1 MAMGGDG
8 PAAVA
13 VLWALTFVVLV
24 FVILRIYAR
33 ATVVHTFGPDD
44 YVYVVSFIFLL
55 FFAIFITLAAMY
67 GFGRDISDIPDA
79 WKMAKA
85 VLYECIG
92 QTFNVIGMT
101 LAKWSLGFFLLR
113 IVQEPWHKTA
123 IWASM
128 LLLMGASISCM
139 FCFWLQCS
147 PIAFLWD
154 WTIPGG
160 KCELNTLPIYIILG
174 TFSVLVD
181 FFFAIFPWIFMWKLQ
196 MNQREKLIILGS
208 MSLGIILCTR
218 LKLTGDSAGGFGIKR
233 ATEIPRLSI
242 DNYLIMRIPLDA
254 ENSVGIIV
262 WGAAEMAVTMVC
274 IGIPIC
280 RPLYKRYLGTKS
292 SKDDSKYKGNSGAGY
307 RLKSFEPSKSH
318 HENRTHSGDPSI
330 TDEERGIVVGK
341 SMGLK
346 NPYTTTYA
354 IGGTFPG
361 DNQSEEEILGPDFQA
376 SQQRRSDDAGLDKG
390 ILVTEEYQVRSC

>member
-8 PAAVA
+8 PWAVA

-24 FVILRIYAR
+24 FVVLRIYAR
-33 ATVVHTFGPDD
+33 ATVVHMFGPDD
-44 YVYVVSFIFLL
+44 YVYVISFIFLL
-55 FFAIFITLAAMY
+55 FFAIFITISAMY
-67 GFGRDISDIPDA
+67 GFGRDISDIPDT

-85 VLYECIG
+85 VLYECVG

-101 LAKWSLGFFLLR
+101 LAKWSLGLFLLR

-154 WTIPGG
+154 WAIPGG

-174 TFSVLVD
+174 SNGVLPTFSVLVD

-208 MSLGIILCTR
+208 MSLGII
-218 LKLTGDSAGGFGIKR
+218 AGGFGIKR
-233 ATEIPRLSI
+233 ATEIPRLSV
-242 DNYLIMRIPLDA
+242 DNYLK
-254 ENSVGIIV
+254 NSVGIIV

-280 RPLYKRYLGTKS
+280 RPLYKKYIDKMS
-292 SKDDSKYKGNSGAGY
+292 SKDDSKYNGNSGAGY
-307 RLKSFEPSKSH
+307 RLKSFGPSMLY

-330 TDEERGIVVGK
+330 TDEERGIVAGK

-346 NPYTTTYA
+346 DPYTTTYA
-354 IGGTFPG
+354 IGGRFPA
-361 DNQSEEEILGPDFQA
+361 DNQSEEEILGPDFQV

-390 ILVTEEYQVRSC
+390 ILVTEEYQVRSFKADRRRE